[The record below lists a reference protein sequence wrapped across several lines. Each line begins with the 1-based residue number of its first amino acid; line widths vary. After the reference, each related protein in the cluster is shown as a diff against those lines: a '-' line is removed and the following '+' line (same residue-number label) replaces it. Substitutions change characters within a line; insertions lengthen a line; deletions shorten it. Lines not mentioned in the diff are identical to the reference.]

1 MSEDQGAADHGGGPT
16 VEVVEAEPRQRY
28 EAHVDGALAGFA
40 EYRRR
45 DGRTVFTHTE
55 VDDEFEGQGVGGA
68 LARAALDDVRA
79 RGELAVPVCPFIDEW
94 IRRHPDYGDLVDH
107 ALYTKLLDRAAR
119 RSAAPPSAWPELPWS
134 DWADTLETFH
144 LWTQVVGKIRL
155 VRTPWLNHSWSVPL
169 YVSPRGLRTS
179 LVPYGTEGFELAF
192 DLVDHRLELT
202 TTTGERRELALE
214 PMSVARFHSSVLAMM
229 DDVGMPVSIHP
240 VPSELPDAVPFP
252 EDHTHA
258 SYDRDHVTSIWRALL
273 QAERVMTR
281 FRAGFLGKASPVH
294 LFWGSFDLATTRFS
308 GRTAP
313 PHDGGM
319 PNFPDDVAREAYS
332 HEVTSVG
339 LWFGNRD
346 SPAPVFY
353 AYAYPTP
360 DGFSSAEVRPA
371 EAFWLDALGEF
382 VLPYDV
388 VAAAEDPD
396 EMLRTFF
403 ESTHAAAAELA
414 GWERVAL
421 ECAHPMGPDWWVT
434 RPTA

>member
-1 MSEDQGAADHGGGPT
+1 MSEDQPSTVDVRDVADS
-16 VEVVEAEPRQRY
+16 QRY
-28 EAHVDGALAGFA
+28 EARLGDELAGIA

-55 VDDEFEGQGVGGA
+55 VGDEFEGRGIGGA

-79 RGELAVPVCPFIDEW
+79 RGERAVPVCPFIAEW
-94 IRRHPDYGDLVDH
+94 IERHPDYQDLVDRE
-107 ALYTKLLDRAAR
+107 LYAKLLDRAAR
-119 RSAAPPSAWPELPWS
+119 RSTARASAWPTLPWS
-134 DWADTLETFH
+134 EWADTLETFH

-169 YVSPRGLRTS
+169 YVSPRGMRTS
-179 LVPYGTEGFELAF
+179 MVPYDAEGFELAF
-192 DLVDHRLELT
+192 DLIEHRLELT
-202 TTTGERRELALE
+202 TTTGERRELALG
-214 PMSVARFHSSVLAMM
+214 PMTVADFHQRVLGMLAE
-229 DDVGMPVSIHP
+229 VGMPVTIHP

-252 EDHTHA
+252 EDTAHA
-258 SYDRDHVTSIWRALL
+258 SYDLDQVHTIWRALV
-273 QAERVMTR
+273 QANRVMTR
-281 FRAGFLGKASPVH
+281 FRAGYLGKASPVH

-313 PHDGGM
+313 PHGGGM

-339 LWFGNRD
+339 LWFGNRE

-353 AYAYPTP
+353 SYAYPTP
-360 DGFSSAEVRPA
+360 TGFAEAQVEPA
-371 EAFWLDALGEF
+371 EASWLESLGEF

-388 VAAAEDPD
+388 VAAADEPD
-396 EMLRTFF
+396 EVLLSFF
-403 ESTHAAAAELA
+403 GTTHAAAAELA
-414 GWERVAL
+414 GWDRDDL

-434 RPTA
+434 RPSA